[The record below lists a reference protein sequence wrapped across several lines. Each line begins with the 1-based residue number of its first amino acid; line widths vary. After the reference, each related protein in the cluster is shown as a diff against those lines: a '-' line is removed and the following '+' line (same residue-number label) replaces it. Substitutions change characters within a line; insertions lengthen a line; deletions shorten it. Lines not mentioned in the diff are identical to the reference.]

1 VTQRLRKGSAV
12 EVEREGWIGP
22 DRGTAT
28 QVTRSKVRVLF
39 PIRKFVWLNRSDVKV
54 VGFDGDG
61 SSVHW
66 R

>member
-1 VTQRLRKGSAV
+1 MATKLRKGSAV
-12 EVEREGWIGP
+12 QVTKQGWLGP
-22 DRGTAT
+22 DRGTVT
-28 QVTRSKVRVLF
+28 QVTETKVRILF
-39 PIRKFVWLNRSDVKV
+39 PIRKFVWLPKADVKI

>member
-1 VTQRLRKGSAV
+1 MAKRFRKGSAIKV
-12 EVEREGWIGP
+12 IGIPWRGP
-22 DRGTAT
+22 DRGTVT
-28 QVTRSKVRVLF
+28 QITPKRVRVLF
-39 PIRKFVWLNRSDVKV
+39 PIRKFVWLLKCDVEI